1 MRFVA
6 SPVAHKG
13 LVVAPSAKNRG
24 VAGIQLAEA
33 KGLINAG
40 GKGESWRINKGTPDV
55 PSPLVYDKLVY
66 LCRESGVGICLD
78 ARTGEKYY
86 EERVY
91 AQTYRASPVAANG
104 RIIFTARDG
113 TFSVLKAG
121 KTLEVLAKNKLD
133 VQFTASPAI
142 YNERLYLRGHGSLY
156 CIGKK

>member
-1 MRFVA
+1 RFVA

-78 ARTGEKYY
+78 AQTGEKYY

-133 VQFTASPAI
+133 DQFTASPAI
-142 YNERLYLRGHGSLY
+142 YNERLYLRGYGSLY

>member
-33 KGLINAG
+33 KGQINAG
-40 GKGESWRINKGTPDV
+40 GMGESWSIITKTPDV

-91 AQTYRASPVAANG
+91 VQTSCLPVAANG
-104 RIIFTARDG
+104 RIIYRKGWYFFT
-113 TFSVLKAG
+113 LKAG
-121 KTLEVLAKNKLD
+121 KTLKSLLRI
-133 VQFTASPAI
+133 SWMI
-142 YNERLYLRGHGSLY
+142 SLRLHRHLQRTPLPTRLRISLLY
-156 CIGKK
+156 R